1 MGECVN
7 NFNDLYL
14 LPCDNSIAQKKKIKS
29 QDLWRLQC
37 LRVQKTK
44 TKSRDEL
51 SPIEEAQ

>member
-14 LPCDNSIAQKKKIKS
+14 LPCDNSIAQKKIES

-44 TKSRDEL
+44 TQSRDEL

>member
-14 LPCDNSIAQKKKIKS
+14 LPCDNSIAQKKIES